1 MQLKQALTD
10 AVRRLDGEGV
20 GSPRM
25 NGEMLLMF
33 TLGCDRAY
41 LYAHSERELTAD
53 EQSRYEDAIALRASG
68 YPAQYIT
75 GHQEFWGLDLIVSPA
90 VLIPRPETEHV
101 VETAL
106 ELMRTGAGRQ
116 PGAGPKLIDVGTGS
130 GAIALALATELPAA
144 EIYGVDLSREALEVA
159 KANAA
164 RLQLDDRVRFLVS
177 DVLEGVPR
185 DGSFDFVLSNP
196 PYVGFD
202 EADKVQDVVKKFEPK
217 MAVFAGEHG
226 LDVICR
232 LISQASEALRPGG
245 YLVFEIGY
253 SMAPMVTERLAGWT
267 EVRTV
272 SDLAGIPRVM
282 VARRP

>member
-1 MQLKQALTD
+1 
-10 AVRRLDGEGV
+10 
-20 GSPRM
+20 M

-33 TLGCDRAY
+33 TLDCDRAY
-41 LYAHSERELTAD
+41 LYAHSERELTGD
-53 EQSRYEDAIALRASG
+53 EQSRYESAIGLRASG

-101 VETAL
+101 VETSV
-106 ELMRTGAGRQ
+106 ELVRAGAGRHA
-116 PGAGPKLIDVGTGS
+116 GRGPKLIDVGTGS

-144 EIYGVDLSREALEVA
+144 EIYGVDLSPEALEVA

-164 RLQLDDRVRFLVS
+164 RLQLEDRVRFLVS
-177 DVLEGVPR
+177 DVLEGVRR

-196 PYVGFD
+196 PYVGFH

-226 LDVICR
+226 LDIIRR
-232 LISQASEALRPGG
+232 LIPQAYEALRAGG
-245 YLVFEIGY
+245 YLVFEIGFT
-253 SMAPMVTERLAGWT
+253 MAPMATELLAGWID
-267 EVRTV
+267 VRAV
-272 SDLAGIPRVM
+272 SDLSGIPRVM
-282 VARRP
+282 VAMRP